1 MAEKG
6 WIDPYTI
13 GRWVVTGLATA
24 LWGVDRAFD
33 WVYETLAVGTAQ
45 GISRVGRFLHNG
57 NVNRYVLWSVV
68 GAAAI
73 VLSVLAMLGGAK

>member
-1 MAEKG
+1 M
-6 WIDPYTI
+6 IDPYNV
-13 GRWVVTGLATA
+13 GRWVIKGISVA

-33 WVYETLAVGTAQ
+33 WVYETVAVRTAQ

-68 GAAAI
+68 GAAAV
-73 VLSVLAMLGGAK
+73 VLSALAVLGGGK